1 MELLAIGVLGIC
13 GVVAV
18 NALAP
23 RLRIAAPLLLVLL
36 GIVVSFLPFVDAID
50 IDPEIVL
57 GGLLPP
63 LLYSSAVNLPTME
76 FRRDFRTI
84 SALSVLLVVVST
96 GVVGFLMNLLV
107 PGLGLAVGMALGAI
121 LSPTDAVAT
130 SIVRRS
136 GVSRRLVIMLE
147 GESLLNDATAL
158 VLLRSAIV
166 AMSATV
172 TAVQVAGDFL
182 FAVAAAVIIGY
193 VVGRLHLV
201 IRAQLHQPVS
211 SVAVSLVVPF
221 VAYLPTQLLGASG
234 LVAAVAAGL
243 VSGNGS
249 PKYLSAQDR
258 ITERAVWRTLEMLLE
273 SAIFLIMGLEL
284 FALIEAVRR
293 ERGTEL
299 EALVLAA
306 IAVLAI
312 LLVRSTFVAFSL
324 WRLAR
329 RARRSPQLR
338 ERIESARQR
347 MAGAELGPWTTP
359 DDPVSPGSPDDA
371 PAPPQRRLR
380 GRFRQRFT
388 REPSPKLQEAANTR
402 MTRWL
407 ADLDYLA
414 AEALGWREG
423 VLLVWAGMRGAVTL
437 AAAQSLPSDT
447 PHRSLLILAAFFV
460 AAGTLLLQGGT
471 LGPVARRLK
480 LTDRRQATNT
490 DELEAMR
497 AELHAAVIRRLA
509 DPALRQPDG
518 SSYDA
523 EVLER
528 VNARVPEQP
537 ADDDLDR
544 DLLHAQFGALR
555 LEMIAA
561 QRAELLRL
569 RDLGAYSTA
578 LLSSALDQLDA
589 EQIGI
594 EMRSDDGAL

>member
-1 MELLAIGVLGIC
+1 MVELLAIGVLGIV

-23 RLRIAAPLLLVLL
+23 RIRIAAPLLLVVL

-50 IDPEIVL
+50 LNPEIVL
-57 GGLLPP
+57 AGLLPP

-96 GVVGFLMNLLV
+96 AVVGFLMNLLV
-107 PGLGLAVGMALGAI
+107 PGLGLAVGLALGAI

-166 AMSATV
+166 AMAATV
-172 TAVQVAGDFL
+172 TAAQVAGDFL
-182 FAVAAAVIIGY
+182 FAVVVAVIIGY
-193 VVGRLHLV
+193 VVGRLHLI
-201 IRAQLHQPVS
+201 IRSHLHQPAS

-299 EALVLAA
+299 VALLLAA
-306 IAVLAI
+306 IAVVAI
-312 LLVRSTFVAFSL
+312 LLVRSAFVAFSL

-329 RARRSPQLR
+329 RARRSPELR
-338 ERIESARQR
+338 ERIESAKQR
-347 MAGAELGPWTTP
+347 MTGADLGPWPVP
-359 DDPVSPGSPDDA
+359 DHPVPSDGRSDA
-371 PAPPQRRLR
+371 AARPHGLR
-380 GRFRQRFT
+380 GRLRQRFT
-388 REPSPKLQEAANTR
+388 QEPTPQLKEQANTR
-402 MTRWL
+402 LTRWL

-447 PHRSLLILAAFFV
+447 PHRSLLILTAFFV

-471 LGPVARRLK
+471 LGLVTRRLK
-480 LTDRRQATNT
+480 LTDRRQATSR

-497 AELHAAVIRRLA
+497 AELRAAVVQRLA
-509 DPALRQPDG
+509 DPDLRQPDG
-518 SSYDA
+518 SPYDA
-523 EVLER
+523 EVLDR

-544 DLLHAQFGALR
+544 DRIHAQFGALR

-569 RDLGAYSTA
+569 RDLGTYSTA

-594 EMRSDDGAL
+594 EMRSQDGAA